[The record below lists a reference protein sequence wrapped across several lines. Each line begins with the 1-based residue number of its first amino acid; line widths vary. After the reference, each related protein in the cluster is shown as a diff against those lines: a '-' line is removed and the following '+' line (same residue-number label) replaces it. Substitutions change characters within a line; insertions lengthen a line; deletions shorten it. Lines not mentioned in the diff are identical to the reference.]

1 MSLSPPS
8 EPVGSSGA
16 GKDLLQGSPTGP
28 RRQPRAR
35 GTGYQAIKLAA
46 PAGVD
51 QLIQTSVL
59 FADILLLSRLG
70 SEVIAGVGV
79 CAVLYFTFAA
89 VYNAMAVASTTVAA
103 QAKGA
108 GRLDVL
114 EQGAGQA
121 ILLAVVLGLVSGA
134 IGALTAARTMRLMGT
149 EGQVLRYGVDYMR
162 PVLLAS
168 PAYAFALAGGGV
180 LRGVGDTR
188 SPMVYTLVSTL
199 FKVFLSV
206 ALIFG
211 KWGFPALGVQG
222 AALATVFSY
231 CLNAALVWT
240 KLGRGFDGVR
250 LRPRSFVPN
259 RVLLKKIVVLW
270 LPVAGE
276 LGIMRMGFVFYM
288 WMVSALGTIALAAN
302 QIAVRLESVSLT
314 IGFGFTV
321 AATTL
326 VGQAVGRC
334 DLAEAEKSARV
345 TAKLAVLTM
354 GTTSLLLIIFRSWA
368 VGIFSP
374 EEAVRGP
381 AIVCAVLGAFELIPL
396 GFMFT
401 FSGALR
407 GAGDT
412 LSPMLVSLLGTFVF
426 RLPLV
431 YLLGHTAGLGL
442 PGIWYGTLLDWIGR
456 SVVIYLVYRSGRW
469 RKKAFIAQPC
479 APGTEILESEGV
491 CRE

>member
-1 MSLSPPS
+1 MF
-8 EPVGSSGA
+8 
-16 GKDLLQGSPTGP
+16 
-28 RRQPRAR
+28 
-35 GTGYQAIKLAA
+35 QAIRLAV

-59 FADILLLSRLG
+59 VADIIFLSRLG

-89 VYNAMAVASTTVAA
+89 VFNAVAVASTTVAA

-114 EQGAGQA
+114 ERGAGQS
-121 ILLAVVLGLVSGA
+121 ILLAVLLGVVSGG
-134 IGALTAARTMRLMGT
+134 IGAATANLTMRLMAT
-149 EGQVLRYGVDYMR
+149 EGRVLQYGVEYMR

-168 PAYAFALAGGGV
+168 PLYALALAGGGV

-188 SPMVYTLVSTL
+188 SPMVFTLISTVL
-199 FKVFLSV
+199 KVLLS
-206 ALIFG
+206 AAMIFG
-211 KWGFPALGVQG
+211 KWGFPRLGVPG
-222 AALATVFSY
+222 AALATVFGY
-231 CLNAALVWT
+231 GLNALLVGA
-240 KLGRGFDGVR
+240 KLSLGFDGVR
-250 LRPRSFVPN
+250 LRLRAFLPDRK
-259 RVLLKKIVVLW
+259 LLKQIVVLW

-314 IGFGFTV
+314 LGFGFTV

-334 DLAEAEKSARV
+334 DLAEAQRSARV
-345 TAKLAVLTM
+345 TARLAIMSMGATAVL
-354 GTTSLLLIIFRSWA
+354 LIVLRTWA
-368 VGIFSP
+368 VGIFKP
-374 EEAVRGP
+374 EDAVRGP
-381 AIVCAVLGAFELIPL
+381 AIICAVLGAFELIPL
-396 GFMFT
+396 SLVFT

-412 LSPMLVSLLGTFVF
+412 LSPMMVSLVGTFAL

-456 SVVIYLVYRSGRW
+456 AILIYLIYRTGRW
-469 RKKAFIAQPC
+469 RKKAFIAAPC
-479 APGTEILESEGV
+479 KPGTEILESEGV
-491 CRE
+491 VRE